1 MWLFTIVDSID
12 WGSTGTSSSDNVCMQ
27 IALSFP
33 GYALDSGHRR
43 RKKSQHSKVIIVIS
57 CISRFEITLWR
68 HAIMAAFATSLPI
81 LKNQLRLGFLEFT
94 LLYYFWEVKIK
105 IEFKAQIVDMHV
117 PETPQETE
125 LQTKAQLL
133 WIAGNGTFQPN
144 HSRPLSRYERVQV
157 SYLYRQLPEMTF
169 IQLIVHLAY

>member
-1 MWLFTIVDSID
+1 MLW
-12 WGSTGTSSSDNVCMQ
+12 
-27 IALSFP
+27 IADAV
-33 GYALDSGHRR
+33 G
-43 RKKSQHSKVIIVIS
+43 KKSRHSKSLLIIVIS
-57 CISRFEITLWR
+57 CVSRFEFTLWR
-68 HAIMAAFATSLPI
+68 HVIMAAFAASPSI

-94 LLYYFWEVKIK
+94 LFYYFWEVKIK

-157 SYLYRQLPEMTF
+157 SYLYLQLPKMTF